1 MEDIDLFGLGIEED
15 DELAVRHFDLQHG
28 LIDEHRR
35 HYLNAWRAR
44 IGRLRSLPMSTA
56 ELPIQFDP
64 ARIAQFCR
72 QRGIR
77 RLAFF
82 GSVLRV
88 DFDPQRSDVDVLADF
103 APGALRGVG
112 LRYFDYAPDLAA
124 ILGHRV
130 DFCSQL
136 HPVLRERVEQ
146 EALTVYEQ
154 A

>member
-1 MEDIDLFGLGIEED
+1 M
-15 DELAVRHFDLQHG
+15 AH
-28 LIDEHRR
+28 
-35 HYLNAWRAR
+35 LNAWRGR
-44 IGRLRSLPMSTA
+44 IGQLRSSPMSTA

-82 GSVLRV
+82 GSVLRG
-88 DFDPQRSDVDVLADF
+88 DFDPRRSDVDVLADF

-112 LRYFDYAPDLAA
+112 LRYFDYAVDLAV
-124 ILGHRV
+124 ILGHPV

-136 HPVLRERVEQ
+136 DPVLRERVEQ
-146 EALTVYEQ
+146 ESLTVYEQ

>member
-1 MEDIDLFGLGIEED
+1 
-15 DELAVRHFDLQHG
+15 
-28 LIDEHRR
+28 
-35 HYLNAWRAR
+35 
-44 IGRLRSLPMSTA
+44 MSTA

-82 GSVLRV
+82 GSVLRG

-136 HPVLRERVEQ
+136 HPVLRERVER